1 MNLLR
6 VLIVSFI
13 IVSALITNSY
23 SINKNTEA
31 LINDAISGEH
41 RTKENKTR
49 DAHRNPY
56 KTLLF
61 FGIEENIKVLEILP
75 GRGWYTEIL
84 APILK
89 DNGQLTVASFGDNHP
104 NDYLRDVHLKYINH
118 LNKNPIIYGNVRHVV
133 FHEEN
138 HYLKNIESNSQD
150 MVLTFR
156 NTHNW
161 IRYGGVENIYRAFHR
176 VLKKG
181 GVLGVVQHRADKKN
195 NVEET
200 AKNGYVPESYLINLA
215 EEVGFELIEKSE
227 INANPKDNK
236 KHPKGVWTLPP
247 TLRLG
252 DTDKK
257 KYIEIGE
264 SDRMTLKFIKL

>member
-1 MNLLR
+1 
-6 VLIVSFI
+6 
-13 IVSALITNSY
+13 
-23 SINKNTEA
+23 
-31 LINDAISGEH
+31 
-41 RTKENKTR
+41 
-49 DAHRNPY
+49 
-56 KTLLF
+56 
-61 FGIEENIKVLEILP
+61 
-75 GRGWYTEIL
+75 
-84 APILK
+84 
-89 DNGQLTVASFGDNHP
+89 
-104 NDYLRDVHLKYINH
+104 
-118 LNKNPIIYGNVRHVV
+118 
-133 FHEEN
+133 
-138 HYLKNIESNSQD
+138 

-181 GVLGVVQHRADKKN
+181 GVLGVVQHRADKKG

-215 EEVGFELIEKSE
+215 EEIGFELIEKSE

-236 KHPKGVWTLPP
+236 NHPKGVWTLPP
-247 TLRLG
+247 TLRFG
-252 DTDKK
+252 ETDKK